1 MRRVLIG
8 AHPLK
13 IAGWPIFATASSS
26 LTWHTPWRWASV
38 GNIRED
44 RQFVDDRMHL
54 HKSHDLNSK
63 ARHTREMITAFLGR
77 RKRLVWLVGYSYSYY
92 SVTSE

>member
-1 MRRVLIG
+1 
-8 AHPLK
+8 
-13 IAGWPIFATASSS
+13 
-26 LTWHTPWRWASV
+26 V

-54 HKSHDLNSK
+54 TVGGTELTLDNSGLVCVHISHDLNSK

-77 RKRLVWLVGYSYSYY
+77 RKRLVWLLANPEVIHLGDKSASRTYGFWG
-92 SVTSE
+92 VQMPQMPI